1 MEAECE
7 DSNGLGEINIGNS
20 ITTEIND
27 KLVQKS
33 EENQIPAYID
43 DGNKEETGDAEKTHI
58 EPTGCLQSESYKI
71 ESVPE
76 VSRNTDQVYENG
88 KRKIKEEKPPTKIV
102 VRRLPPLMTKEIFLE
117 QVSPLPPYDYMY
129 FVTGD
134 PSYGIYS
141 FSRAYLNFINQEDVF
156 TFTRTFD
163 NYVFID
169 AKGQE
174 YPAVV
179 EFSPFQRVPKQRSKK
194 KDTLTGTIESDPL
207 YISFKENLLAEA
219 LENSKPGAKTM
230 KQHYFETEI
239 STAEEINTTPLLEF
253 LKQRRAE
260 KARIRD
266 ERREEKKRKEAERK
280 LKQKAKEKKIDGD
293 EEETKD
299 VKVLQ
304 SKDRRERDGKDKDN
318 KTIKKK
324 EEKDK
329 QLKENRTREFKNRS
343 GKSYQE
349 ERIRQAERREERKK
363 ESSSISS
370 DRKSEPQSQG
380 GKEHD
385 ERTETID
392 TPPVQEE
399 KSRSFIE
406 KKRTYE
412 NKKKTDLDDWKGD
425 DGDKRIKTDRNRG
438 ERRQRERER
447 KRREEFASRKGF
459 DKKSSDIEKKKSKA
473 FKSSPNEYNVDA
485 KENVMEIEKNVQK
498 IDSIEPRAEVPT
510 DQCDSIGTVNEKA
523 KENISK
529 INEVIS
535 EDKNN
540 SAVTQRRKSLESGE
554 ITPDRR
560 ENDGSDFSSKRRNS
574 LESVNAAK
582 TKFMLESSNKS
593 ETSNTKHLEEAR
605 IKSENYENSKVLH
618 DDFTKKS
625 KINSNPDKVKEE
637 QIKSQEGGQCEH
649 AKDSAKNDNGNKS
662 NDIKTN
668 SESSNNADSSSRSK
682 DPRSDRRIRNKD
694 RPSLQIYRPGMG
706 KFSKQRLE
714 KEKVLGSS
722 TEVDSPSHSPSPSP
736 KVKFP
741 S

>member
-1 MEAECE
+1 
-7 DSNGLGEINIGNS
+7 
-20 ITTEIND
+20 
-27 KLVQKS
+27 
-33 EENQIPAYID
+33 
-43 DGNKEETGDAEKTHI
+43 
-58 EPTGCLQSESYKI
+58 QSESYKI

-129 FVTGD
+129 FVSGD

-239 STAEEINTTPLLEF
+239 STTEEINTTPLLEF

-363 ESSSISS
+363 ESSISF
-370 DRKSEPQSQG
+370 DRKSETQSQDSR
-380 GKEHD
+380 ERD
-385 ERTETID
+385 ERTEAID
-392 TPPVQEE
+392 TLAVQEE
-399 KSRSFIE
+399 KSRSFVE

-447 KRREEFASRKGF
+447 KRKEEFASRKGF
-459 DKKSSDIEKKKSKA
+459 DKKSSDIDKKKSKTY
-473 FKSSPNEYNVDA
+473 KSSSNEYNVDV
-485 KENVMEIEKNVQK
+485 KEIEKNVLK
-498 IDSIEPRAEVPT
+498 IDSIEPTAEVPT
-510 DQCDSIGTVNEKA
+510 DQCDSKEIVNEKA
-523 KENISK
+523 KEKITK
-529 INEVIS
+529 INKVIS
-535 EDKNN
+535 EDKDN
-540 SAVTQRRKSLESGE
+540 SPVTQRRKSLESGE
-554 ITPDRR
+554 ITSDKQ
-560 ENDGSDFSSKRRNS
+560 ENDDFSSKRRNS
-574 LESVNAAK
+574 LESVNATK
-582 TKFMLESSNKS
+582 TKFILESSNKS
-593 ETSNTKHLEEAR
+593 KEKSDTSNTKHLEQTRA
-605 IKSENYENSKVLH
+605 KSEKYENSKVLR
-618 DDFTKKS
+618 DDFTKNS
-625 KINSNPDKVKEE
+625 NINSNPDKIQEE
-637 QIKSQEGGQCEH
+637 QIKSQESAQSEH
-649 AKDSAKNDNGNKS
+649 AKDSPKNDNEHAKS
-662 NDIKTN
+662 NDIKTKN
-668 SESSNNADSSSRSK
+668 SETSTNADSSSRSK

-722 TEVDSPSHSPSPSP
+722 TEVDSPSHSPSPTP